1 MATRA
6 ARARRAT
13 TSALDAEAIAID
25 IAASLDAIGKVM
37 RRSAWDE
44 ARRLPVALTP
54 PQLLAMQTL
63 VEAARPGLESGDTP
77 GEGLSLSA
85 LSTRMGLAHSTTSGI
100 VDRLERL
107 GLVRRVPRPDDRRFA
122 IVQLAD
128 AVSAWVRDDLPSRKS
143 APLSAA
149 LRRATSEERTAIR
162 EGVATLDRLL
172 KLSAPDP
179 K

>member
-1 MATRA
+1 
-6 ARARRAT
+6 
-13 TSALDAEAIAID
+13 
-25 IAASLDAIGKVM
+25 
-37 RRSAWDE
+37 
-44 ARRLPVALTP
+44 
-54 PQLLAMQTL
+54 MQIL
-63 VEAARPGLESGDTP
+63 VGAARPGLESGDP
-77 GEGLSLSA
+77 AGEGLSLSA
-85 LSTRMGLAHSTTSGI
+85 LSSRMGLAHSTTSGI

-149 LRRATSEERTAIR
+149 LRRATSEERTTIR
-162 EGVATLDRLL
+162 EGIATLERLL
-172 KLSAPDP
+172 RLSAPDP

>member
-1 MATRA
+1 MRPRA
-6 ARARRAT
+6 ARAGRAT
-13 TSALDAEAIAID
+13 TSVVDEEATG
-25 IAASLDAIGKVM
+25 IAASLDAIAKVM

-44 ARRLPVALTP
+44 ARKLPVALTP

-63 VEAARPGLESGDTP
+63 VEAARPGLESGDP
-77 GEGLSLSA
+77 AGEGLSLSE

-107 GLVRRVPRPDDRRFA
+107 GLVRRVARPDDRRFV
-122 IVQLAD
+122 IVQLAG
-128 AVSAWVRDDLPSRKS
+128 AVAAWVRHDLPSRKA

-149 LRRATSEERTAIR
+149 LQRATSEERTAIR
-162 EGVATLDRLL
+162 EGLATLERLL
-172 KLSAPDP
+172 RLPEPDP

>member
-1 MATRA
+1 MRRHATRP
-6 ARARRAT
+6 RRAT
-13 TSALDAEAIAID
+13 TSAVDEEATEV
-25 IAASLDAIGKVM
+25 AASLDAIGRVM

-44 ARRLPVALTP
+44 ARKLPVALTP

-63 VEAARPGLESGDTP
+63 VEAARPGLASGDP
-77 GEGLSLSA
+77 AGEGLSLSA

-107 GLVRRVPRPDDRRFA
+107 GLVRREPRPDDRRFA
-122 IVQLAD
+122 IVQLAG
-128 AVSAWVRDDLPSRKS
+128 AVSAWVRHDLPSRKA

-149 LRRATSEERTAIR
+149 LQRATSEERTAIR
-162 EGVATLDRLL
+162 EGLATLERLL
-172 KLSAPDP
+172 RLPAANP

>member
-1 MATRA
+1 MTTRA

-13 TSALDAEAIAID
+13 TSAVDAEAIH

-37 RRSAWDE
+37 RRCAWDE

-54 PQLLAMQTL
+54 PQFLALQIL
-63 VEAARPGLESGDTP
+63 VEAARPGLESGGSA

-122 IVQLAD
+122 MVQLAD

-149 LRRATSEERTAIR
+149 LRRATPEERTAIR
-162 EGVATLDRLL
+162 EGVATLERLL
-172 KLSAPDP
+172 RLTAPDP

>member
-1 MATRA
+1 MGTRA
-6 ARARRAT
+6 ARARPVT
-13 TSALDAEAIAID
+13 TSAVDEEATD

-44 ARRLPVALTP
+44 ARKLPVALTP

-63 VEAARPGLESGDTP
+63 VEAAQPGLQSGDQ
-77 GEGLSLSA
+77 GAEGLSLSA
-85 LSTRMGLAHSTTSGI
+85 LSARIGLAHSTTSGI

-107 GLVRRVPRPDDRRFA
+107 GLVRRVTRPDDRRFA

-128 AVSAWVRDDLPSRKS
+128 AVAAWVRHDLPSRKA

-149 LRRATSEERTAIR
+149 LQRAAPEERTAIR
-162 EGVATLDRLL
+162 EGLATLERLL
-172 KLSAPDP
+172 SLPAPDP

>member
-13 TSALDAEAIAID
+13 TSAVDAEASD
-25 IAASLDAIGKVM
+25 IAASLDAIAKVM

-44 ARRLPVALTP
+44 ARKLPVALTP

-63 VEAARPGLESGDTP
+63 VGAAQPGLESGDP
-77 GEGLSLSA
+77 GAGGLSLSA

-122 IVQLAD
+122 IVHLAD
-128 AVSAWVRDDLPSRKS
+128 AVAAWRRILPRPGMSWGT
-143 APLSAA
+143 
-149 LRRATSEERTAIR
+149 LRRY
-162 EGVATLDRLL
+162 GG
-172 KLSAPDP
+172 
-179 K
+179 

>member
-1 MATRA
+1 MATRT

-13 TSALDAEAIAID
+13 TSAVDAEALD
-25 IAASLDAIGKVM
+25 IAASLEAIGKAM

-44 ARRLPVALTP
+44 ARKLPVALTP
-54 PQLLAMQTL
+54 PQLLAMQIL
-63 VEAARPGLESGDTP
+63 VGAARPGLESGDP
-77 GEGLSLSA
+77 GGEGLSLSA

-162 EGVATLDRLL
+162 EGIATLERLL
-172 KLSAPDP
+172 KLPAPDP

>member
-1 MATRA
+1 MGPHA
-6 ARARRAT
+6 ARARPAT
-13 TSALDAEAIAID
+13 TSAVDEEGAD
-25 IAASLDAIGKVM
+25 IAASLDAIGRVM

-44 ARRLPVALTP
+44 ARKLPVALTP

-63 VEAARPGLESGDTP
+63 VEAARPGPESGDP
-77 GEGLSLSA
+77 GAGGLSLSA

-128 AVSAWVRDDLPSRKS
+128 AVATWVRHDLPSRKA

-162 EGVATLDRLL
+162 EGLAALERLMRL
-172 KLSAPDP
+172 PAPDP

>member
-1 MATRA
+1 MGARA
-6 ARARRAT
+6 ARVRPAT
-13 TSALDAEAIAID
+13 TSAVDEEATD

-44 ARRLPVALTP
+44 ARKLPVALTP

-63 VEAARPGLESGDTP
+63 VEAARPRLESGDP
-77 GEGLSLSA
+77 GAGGLSLSA

-128 AVSAWVRDDLPSRKS
+128 AVAAWVRHDLPSRKA

-162 EGVATLDRLL
+162 EGLAILERLL
-172 KLSAPDP
+172 RLPAPDP

>member
-1 MATRA
+1 METRA
-6 ARARRAT
+6 APARPAT
-13 TSALDAEAIAID
+13 TSAVDEEATD
-25 IAASLDAIGKVM
+25 IAVSLDAIGKVM

-44 ARRLPVALTP
+44 ARKLPVALTP

-63 VEAARPGLESGDTP
+63 VEAARPDLESGDP
-77 GEGLSLSA
+77 GDRGLSLSA
-85 LSTRMGLAHSTTSGI
+85 LGARMGLAHSTTSGI

-107 GLVRRVPRPDDRRFA
+107 GLVRRVPRLDDRRFA

-128 AVSAWVRDDLPSRKS
+128 AVSAWVRHDLPSRRA

-162 EGVATLDRLL
+162 EGVATLERLL
-172 KLSAPDP
+172 RLPAPDP

>member
-1 MATRA
+1 MGPHA
-6 ARARRAT
+6 ARASRAT
-13 TSALDAEAIAID
+13 TSVVDEEATE
-25 IAASLDAIGKVM
+25 IAASLDAIGRVM

-44 ARRLPVALTP
+44 ARKLPVALTP

-63 VEAARPGLESGDTP
+63 VEAGRAGLESGDP
-77 GEGLSLSA
+77 GGGGLSLSA

-162 EGVATLDRLL
+162 EGVATLERLL
-172 KLSAPDP
+172 RLSAPDP